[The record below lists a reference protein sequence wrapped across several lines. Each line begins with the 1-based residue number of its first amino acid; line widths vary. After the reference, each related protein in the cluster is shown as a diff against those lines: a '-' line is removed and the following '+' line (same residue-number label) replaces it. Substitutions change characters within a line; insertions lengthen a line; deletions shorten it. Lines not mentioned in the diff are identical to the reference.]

1 MSDVINVHDFK
12 KHYSKYLEEAV
23 SGKEILLGK
32 HGKAVAKLVPL
43 QQTNNPRSPGALK
56 GKVWVSD
63 NFDEPMMMLWN
74 RLGCSNQLQHLAPF

>member
-12 KHYSKYLEEAV
+12 TNYSKYLEEAV

-43 QQTNNPRSPGALK
+43 PQTKDPRQPGALK

-63 NFDEPMMMLWN
+63 DFDKPMMTLWDSVDSKSD
-74 RLGCSNQLQHLAPF
+74 L